1 MLIVKCPSCGLESN
15 RKTDHFS
22 SAGMRREWSDG
33 MWDWF
38 SPENCRLARCPHCR
52 SIFWVNHAERRKGAS
67 PTRFEILG
75 FGDMREVPN
84 EEYEPH
90 PQLLPARNEDLLD
103 ALKNELP
110 MDDVHYLW
118 RELWWRCNHPDRGID
133 IDFGQPISE
142 PLSESIL
149 RTVLAQEEAKPSDDR
164 DIVIEAELLRELGR
178 FEEALVRMEM
188 AVCAGA
194 PRALAIHAEAIAG
207 NRRVCIAREDDSVV
221 VY

>member
-15 RKTDHFS
+15 RDTS
-22 SAGMRREWSDG
+22 SFPCLGLRRQWSDG
-33 MWDWF
+33 LWDYEK
-38 SPENCRLARCPHCR
+38 PANCRLSRCPHCEF
-52 SIFWVNHAERRKGAS
+52 IFWVQNAECRKGE
-67 PTRFEILG
+67 PPIRFLILG

-84 EEYEPH
+84 PNYEPH
-90 PQLLPARNEDLLD
+90 PPLLPASNDDLLEVLNTGQPVEE
-103 ALKNELP
+103 AY
-110 MDDVHYLW
+110 YLW
-118 RELWWRCNHPDRGID
+118 RELWRRCNHSDRGID

-142 PLSESIL
+142 QLRESIL
-149 RTVLAQEEAKPSDDR
+149 HTVLALEEAKPSDDR